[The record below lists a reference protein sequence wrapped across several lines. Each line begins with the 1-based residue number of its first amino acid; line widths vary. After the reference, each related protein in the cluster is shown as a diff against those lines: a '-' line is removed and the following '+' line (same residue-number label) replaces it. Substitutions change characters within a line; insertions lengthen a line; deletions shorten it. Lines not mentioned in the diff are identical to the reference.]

1 MREDCPEYQTLL
13 QLYKSSQHQW
23 AIYAYEANRHLR
35 STSERK
41 SAQIRKEEKARMAE
55 LSAQM
60 SIHTNKC
67 PVCLV
72 PKEG

>member
-1 MREDCPEYQTLL
+1 LSGRYMHMKQT
-13 QLYKSSQHQW
+13 
-23 AIYAYEANRHLR
+23 AIFRG
-35 STSERK
+35 TSERK

-60 SIHTNKC
+60 STHTNKC